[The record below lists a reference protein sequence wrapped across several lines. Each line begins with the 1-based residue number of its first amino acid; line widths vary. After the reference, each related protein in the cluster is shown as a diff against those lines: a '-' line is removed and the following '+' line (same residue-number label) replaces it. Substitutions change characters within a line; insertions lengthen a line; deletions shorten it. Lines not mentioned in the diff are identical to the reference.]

1 MTESPDGVLFDAS
14 QFRTPAGVTDT
25 KPKRPSQKKPR
36 IGADQYAEH
45 LPYARVL
52 VDTPV
57 PHLDRL
63 FDYAV
68 LKEQDSDAVAGA
80 RVRVVFG
87 GRRVNGYIV
96 ERVAQCD
103 PEVTPRPLT
112 TVFSPLPVFSS
123 EVRSLCEAVADRYAG
138 TVADVAKSA
147 VVPRV
152 ARIEKEP
159 WHGPVELPLACPD
172 TARWAK
178 AWEAEDPE
186 AWLLTELLAGEA
198 PRAVVA
204 VTPGEATAE
213 ATAETSAQTTAD
225 AARHNQSS
233 DTPHHIEGWAVRLAT
248 AAAATLA
255 SGRGSVLVVPDARDL
270 DAVTRALDAVVGA
283 DAYARLSAEDGPSAR
298 YRSFLEVVTGQR
310 RIAVGTRSA
319 AFAPVW
325 NLGLVAMWD
334 DHDQTHVEQRAP
346 YHHAREVLL
355 LRAQHSGCA
364 AVFASFARSSEA
376 QRLVETGWAKPLGA
390 ARPVLRDRTPWVRAT
405 SDSYESERDPIF
417 HSVRLPRLA
426 FEVARA
432 GLESG
437 PVLVQVARTGFIP
450 LLRCQRCRMPARCRQ
465 CQGPLQFLGANDP
478 APTCGWCGLIERAF
492 ACEECGGRSLRAG
505 HVGAQRT
512 VEEFGRAFPGV
523 PVVRATGAD
532 ALHHVDAK
540 PQLVI
545 ATPGA
550 EPLVD
555 GGYAAALLL
564 DADAMLAS
572 GGLRSGED
580 VAHRWFAAAALVRGR
595 EAGGQVVLT
604 GHPSPQGRA
613 LVRWDPAGLAARE
626 LAERAEV
633 GLPPAVRTASLSGP
647 REAAQ
652 QFCLDIQAVDGVRAV
667 GPTPVQGSSEGG
679 VTDTAEQRWL
689 LFFDY
694 AAGPTVTH
702 ALRRRKA
709 LGSLRRDPKVTVR
722 VDDPT
727 EL

>member
-1 MTESPDGVLFDAS
+1 MLTDSPDGVLFDAS
-14 QFRTPAGVTDT
+14 QFGFSPGVKDAQPA
-25 KPKRPSQKKPR
+25 KRASKTPR
-36 IGADQYAEH
+36 IGADEYAER

-68 LKEQDSDAVAGA
+68 LKDQDSDAVPGA

-96 ERVAQCD
+96 ERATDCD

-112 TVFSPLPVFSS
+112 TVYSPLPVLSA
-123 EVRSLCEAVADRYAG
+123 EVLRLSEAVAERYAG
-138 TVADVAKSA
+138 TLADVVKSA
-147 VVPRV
+147 VAPRV
-152 ARIEKEP
+152 ARIEKESWP
-159 WHGPVELPLACPD
+159 GPVALPVVCPK
-172 TARWAK
+172 TEAWA
-178 AWEAEDPE
+178 ASWAPEDPDV
-186 AWLLTELLAGEA
+186 WLTSALLAGES
-198 PRAVVA
+198 PRAVVS
-204 VTPGEATAE
+204 VTPGDIVVQAVSPDQA
-213 ATAETSAQTTAD
+213 APDDAQH
-225 AARHNQSS
+225 RL
-233 DTPHHIEGWAVRLAT
+233 EGWAVRLAT

-255 SGRGSVLVVPDARDL
+255 AGRGSVLVVPDARDL
-270 DAVTRALDAVVGA
+270 DTLSKALDAVVGQH
-283 DAYARLSAEDGPSAR
+283 AYARLSADDGPSPR

-310 RIAVGTRSA
+310 RIVAGTRSA

-325 NLGLVAMWD
+325 DLGLVAMWD
-334 DHDQTHVEQRAP
+334 DHDDSHVEQRAP

-355 LRAQHSGCA
+355 LRAQESGCA
-364 AVFASFARSSEA
+364 AIFASFARSSEA
-376 QRLVETGWAKPLGA
+376 QRLVETGWARELA
-390 ARPVLRDRTPWVRAT
+390 AERSLLRDHTPWVRAT

-426 FEVARA
+426 FEVARKA
-432 GLESG
+432 LESG

-450 LLRCQRCRMPARCRQ
+450 LLRCQRCRMPARCQQ
-465 CQGPLQFLGANDP
+465 CQGPLQFLGSHDH
-478 APTCGWCGLIERAF
+478 APTCGWCGTIERAF
-492 ACEECGGRSLRAG
+492 ACAECRGRQLRAG

-523 PVVRATGAD
+523 PLVRATGAD
-532 ALHHVDAK
+532 AVHHVDAK

-572 GGLRSGED
+572 GGLRSGEN

-595 EAGGQVVLT
+595 QDSGQVVLT

-613 LVRWDPAGLAARE
+613 LVRWDPSGLAAQE
-626 LAERAEV
+626 LADRSEV
-633 GLPPAVRTASLSGP
+633 GLPPAVRSASLTGP
-647 REAAQ
+647 REVVN
-652 QFCLDIQAVDGVRAV
+652 QFCSDMQAVDGVRAV
-667 GPTPVQGSSEGG
+667 GPTPVADGS
-679 VTDTAEQRWL
+679 DDAEQRWL

-694 AAGPTVTH
+694 ASGPKVTH
-702 ALRRRKA
+702 ALRRRKV

-722 VDDPT
+722 VDDPS